1 MKSVENL
8 TGAREGDFV
17 DYSAVQKLAENDTFL
32 NNKTTNITI
41 QDPTYGYFNET
52 SGKISIY
59 YKRITGI
66 VCVPNVANNPSQ
78 ITFPSTFAF
87 PPNVQVA
94 VHGPG
99 SEYVRATVSNNQSG
113 FCQVRLWNRFTAS
126 RTIDVSIMAIG
137 VLP

>member
-1 MKSVENL
+1 MKSVEDL
-8 TGAREGDFV
+8 IGAREGDFV

-52 SGKISIY
+52 SGKVSIY

-66 VCVPNVANNPSQ
+66 VCAVNTSVNPPN

-94 VHGPG
+94 VHGAG
-99 SEYVRATVSNNQSG
+99 SEFVRATVSNNQTGYCS
-113 FCQVRLWNRFTAS
+113 VRLFNRFTAS
-126 RTIDVSIMAIG
+126 KTIDVSIMAIG